1 MSYPKWF
8 YDYFFPT
15 WRLWHSK
22 NWSVK
27 INDRYN
33 ELLLLKEN
41 ILNIQS
47 VLPFLHAIATS
58 KTQSFSIFYWIP
70 IKVVEKWAVRIKLI
84 NILLAVCK
92 RILKYHTFMIV
103 SLVSSV
109 CIGIFKTCSFIQRMI
124 YDKRKCCLK
133 IHNFVCPKGW
143 ILMGKSLV
151 GIPPVRTAFGIKIVN
166 SYKLSFPTHSRNAV
180 NYISHSFYSLKL
192 TAGLIK
198 MYIFLPLNFLP
209 TLIYAD

>member
-1 MSYPKWF
+1 MLYCTNTKKVSL
-8 YDYFFPT
+8 FFLLNT
-15 WRLWHSK
+15 LYTCEYASSQKSEQYISHYSIYLFG
-22 NWSVK
+22 SVK
-27 INDRYN
+27 
-33 ELLLLKEN
+33 E
-41 ILNIQS
+41 
-47 VLPFLHAIATS
+47 
-58 KTQSFSIFYWIP
+58 YWTFM
-70 IKVVEKWAVRIKLI
+70 
-84 NILLAVCK
+84 
-92 RILKYHTFMIV
+92 KYHTFMIV